1 MKLEEFDNKHHNK
14 DCVILACGPSL
25 KEYSKEQI
33 KDFCKDKI
41 VICVKEAVFEFEDIA
56 DYLAYN
62 SSRVRPYPIRKDI
75 IKIYAA
81 TKNHERKNCDLFL
94 QEIHKSHNN
103 REQLLKRRNSHE
115 YHEYNLRNKPERLWG
130 PGLMYEYVFYLCLY
144 MGIKNVYTIGW
155 DLIDTSKTSRLTH
168 FFEREGGIYKGSKRF
183 GGQNFAAEMNLVN
196 RNIPHMYD
204 YFKSQNMFINVVGEK
219 SFVNRH
225 IPRISL

>member
-1 MKLEEFDNKHHNK
+1 MKLEEFDNKHHDK
-14 DCVILACGPSL
+14 DCVILSCGPSL

-62 SSRVRPYPIRKDI
+62 SSRIRHYPIRKDI

-81 TKNHERKNCDLFL
+81 TKNREHKNCDLFL
-94 QEIHKSHNN
+94 REIPKDKK
-103 REQLLKRRNSHE
+103 EKQLLKCHE
-115 YHEYNLRNKPERLWG
+115 FHEYNLRNKHERLWG
-130 PGLMYEYVFYLCLY
+130 PGIMYEYVFYLCLY

-155 DLIDTSKTSRLTH
+155 DLIDTSKTSRITH

-183 GGQNFAAEMNLVN
+183 GGTNYKDEMILVN
-196 RNIPHMYD
+196 KNIPYMYD
-204 YFKSQNMFINVVGEK
+204 YFKSQNMFIHVVGEK